1 MSNLNL
7 GLSLIEKYCI
17 YATGVIEAFV
27 HKVNQEPPIPEL
39 MHYTNDIGLAGII
52 ESKKLRFTDV
62 FDVND
67 PSEIKHGFSH
77 AIQILNNLARN
88 KSPLVMQFAER
99 FEALYKDQLDRTAHY
114 YICSFSKVIDD
125 LGQWRSYADDGKG
138 YALVFDG
145 KVIEDHF
152 VHHAPLAKDH
162 NSTFSM
168 HYNDK
173 EVSEIQASLIS
184 SMFELISFPLKNKL
198 TEDQFNIYMRTL
210 SRELSARLLHI
221 SLFFKHEAYKHENE
235 FRFLQIYRGDIPA
248 PDIKLRP
255 RKYEMVEYKEFDWSE
270 AKSNAL
276 KKIIIGPA
284 ADVSKATMFAKYYLD
299 KAEIKGVV
307 IETSNIPY
315 RSF

>member
-1 MSNLNL
+1 MSNLNF
-7 GLSLIEKYCI
+7 GLSLIEKYCT
-17 YATGVIEAFV
+17 YATNVIEAFV
-27 HKVNQEPPIPEL
+27 NKVNQEPPIPEL

-77 AIQILNNLARN
+77 AIQILNRLAIGGA
-88 KSPLVMQFAER
+88 PLVVQFAER
-99 FEALYKDQLDRTAHY
+99 FEALYKDQLDKTAHY
-114 YICSFSKVIDD
+114 YICSFSKVTDD
-125 LGQWRSYADDGKG
+125 LGQWRSYADDGRG

-152 VHHAPLAKDH
+152 AHHAPSAKDH

-173 EVSEIQASLIS
+173 EICEIQSNLIT
-184 SMFELISFPLKNKL
+184 SMFDLISFPLKNQL
-198 TEDQFNIYMRTL
+198 TEDQFNIYMKTL

-221 SLFFKHEAYKHENE
+221 SLFFKHEAYKHEDE

-248 PDIKLRP
+248 PDTKLRP

-270 AKSNAL
+270 VKSSAL

-284 ADVSKATMFAKYYLD
+284 ADVSKATIFAKYYLD
-299 KAEIKGVV
+299 KSGIEGVA